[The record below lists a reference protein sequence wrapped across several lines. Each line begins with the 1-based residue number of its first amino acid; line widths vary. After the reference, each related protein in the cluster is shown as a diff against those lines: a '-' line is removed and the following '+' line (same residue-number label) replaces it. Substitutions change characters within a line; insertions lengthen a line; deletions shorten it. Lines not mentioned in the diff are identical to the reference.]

1 MPIECKVAQI
11 LSEEKLVINA
21 GSEKGVEEGMIFD
34 IMGMVTIK
42 DPDSDELLDEIP
54 FTKISVKAS
63 LVRPKVTVAETL
75 RKYSRSYFVDILNFQ
90 ESYKETFDYVQG
102 EDVDQR
108 DLTVYVGDIA
118 REYVKKSSV

>member
-11 LSEEKLVINA
+11 LSEEELVINA
-21 GSEKGVEEGMIFD
+21 GSENGVEKGMTFD

-42 DPDSDELLDEIP
+42 DPDTDEILDELP

-63 LVRPKVTVAETL
+63 LVRPRVTVAETL
-75 RKYSRSYFVDILNFQ
+75 RIYNKSYALDILDTAPT
-90 ESYKETFDYVQG
+90 YKETFDYVLE

-108 DLTVYVGDIA
+108 DLAVYVGDIA
-118 REYVKKSSV
+118 REHVKEI